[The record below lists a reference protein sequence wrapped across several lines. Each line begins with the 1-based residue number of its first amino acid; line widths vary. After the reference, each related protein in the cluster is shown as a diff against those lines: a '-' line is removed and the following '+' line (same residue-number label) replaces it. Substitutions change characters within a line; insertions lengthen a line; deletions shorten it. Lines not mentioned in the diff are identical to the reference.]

1 MRLTDSD
8 PGRES
13 GGGVA
18 SAASEGRAGAPPAK
32 RDRPFAWYVAVRV
45 TRWTAWL
52 LILGSLF
59 AILQSLPFDQA
70 IGAANRWIAGL
81 GWWGP
86 VVLGLAY
93 VIATILFVP
102 GTILTLAAGAL
113 FGLGLGMVTVSLGS
127 TAGAAC
133 AFLIARYGARDRVA
147 AIADRNPKFG
157 AIDRAIGEGGWKIVA
172 LLRLSPAIPFNLQ
185 NYLYGLTPVRF
196 WPYVITSWLAMLP
209 GTFLYVYLGHVT
221 GAAIGDRRERTA
233 GEWWMLVVGLLAT
246 AAVTVYVTRLARQKL
261 KEQVDAE
268 GPTGP
273 DAFAEVVP
281 EQGGTGAAGASP
293 SPSRQIGLVLAAV
306 AALVTA
312 GYARQNSAA
321 LETWVR
327 QWLPPSEEIDDA
339 GDAFEAT
346 IQSPAGATITLG
358 RA

>member
-18 SAASEGRAGAPPAK
+18 SAASEGRAEAPPAK
-32 RDRPFAWYVAVRV
+32 RDRPFAWDVAVRV
-45 TRWTAWL
+45 TRWAAWL
-52 LILGSLF
+52 LLLGSLF
-59 AILQSLPFDQA
+59 AILQSLPFDQV
-70 IGAANRWIAGL
+70 IDAANRRIAGL

-113 FGLGLGMVTVSLGS
+113 FGLGLGVVTVSLGS

-147 AIADRNPKFG
+147 AMADRNPKFG

-246 AAVTVYVTRLARQKL
+246 ALVTVYVTRLARQKL
-261 KEQVDAE
+261 REQVDAG

-273 DAFAEVVP
+273 DPSADVAP
-281 EQGGTGAAGASP
+281 EKGGTGTAAASP
-293 SPSRQIGLVLAAV
+293 RPSRLLALVLAAV
-306 AALVTA
+306 AALIMA
-312 GYARQNSAA
+312 GYARQNATA
-321 LETWVR
+321 LESWVR
-327 QWLPPSEEIDDA
+327 QWLPPSEEI
-339 GDAFEAT
+339 GDA
-346 IQSPAGATITLG
+346 S
-358 RA
+358 